1 MNIIPNPMVN
11 YGYDPYPKWCWCAD
25 DDNGGDVV
33 DDDVDEPTE
42 GMTPAPSL
50 LMDRWGACYSSGDQ
64 KIYHHGEGSVV
75 GVGGYVDGAVGISV
89 Y

>member
-1 MNIIPNPMVN
+1 MGMTPIPS
-11 YGYDPYPKWCWCAD
+11 GADTAD
-25 DDNGGDVV
+25 DVNGVDVV
-33 DDDVDEPTE
+33 HDDVDEPTE

-75 GVGGYVDGAVGISV
+75 GVGGFVDVAVGISV